1 MMGGYLLDTN
11 QVSDAIKAVS
21 PVRDRIR
28 QVSQSGARIGTCI
41 PVLFELEAGL
51 QGLADPARRRQALR
65 RLLDTVRVWPLEAEM
80 IRHYGEVFLE
90 LRQLGRVLSQVD
102 MMLVAMAR
110 AKRLTLLTADR
121 DFEPV
126 PGLRTENWLADPGN

>member
-1 MMGGYLLDTN
+1 MGGYLLDTN

-28 QVSQSGARIGTCI
+28 QVSRSGARIGTCI

-51 QGLADPARRRQALR
+51 QGLTAPARRRQALR
-65 RLLDTVRVWPLEAEM
+65 RLLDTVRVWPLEEEM
-80 IRHYGEVFLE
+80 IRHYGEVFRE

-121 DFEPV
+121 DFEPMA
-126 PGLRTENWLADPGN
+126 GLRTENWLIDSGG